1 MPDHCGDLTV
11 LGKITLFGENGGKG
25 SLLVSFNSMGERATT
40 NLHGSFQI
48 HREKVHFFF
57 LPGVEEDPFSS
68 NCMPKPCGQKTFQN
82 FEEIIGYPLD
92 GLFSALFIQNS
103 CQITVGI

>member
-1 MPDHCGDLTV
+1 MPDHCGDLAF

-68 NCMPKPCGQKTFQN
+68 SYKVNPCGLKNIPN
-82 FEEIIGYPLD
+82 FRGNRRVPP
-92 GLFSALFIQNS
+92 
-103 CQITVGI
+103 